1 MNVGKKKQEN
11 KQERE
16 YLEVRIVEVSN
27 VKVVDAQNGATL
39 IFLTLNLNGV
49 SINNCRIATTKD
61 GRDFVAFPSY
71 KGSNG
76 QYYSY
81 VYAPLSEEDTAA
93 ICELVQK
100 EIDKQ

>member
-1 MNVGKKKQEN
+1 MNVGKKKQE
-11 KQERE
+11 KQERK
-16 YLEVRIVEVSN
+16 YLELRSVEVSN
-27 VKVVDAQNGATL
+27 VKVVETKSGATL

-49 SINNCRIATTKD
+49 TINNCRIATTKD
-61 GRDFVAFPSY
+61 GKDFVAFPQY

-100 EIDKQ
+100 EIDAQ